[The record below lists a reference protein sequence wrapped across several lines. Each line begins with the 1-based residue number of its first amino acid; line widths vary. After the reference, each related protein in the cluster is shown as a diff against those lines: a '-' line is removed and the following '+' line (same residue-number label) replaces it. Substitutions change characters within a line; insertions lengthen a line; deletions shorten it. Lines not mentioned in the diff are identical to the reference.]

1 MTTNRINRPVGIAE
15 LRTLTELAMTEEA
28 DFFIRNPHL
37 VAPYRDR
44 LLMVALCQGAALQY
58 LGRGDGVKDFDVH
71 FFYAQNPEKLRLSR
85 SVKRITEDIGAFPN
99 IAVDFVRTVV
109 PGATSDAR
117 PADAAHALRK
127 FLVRA
132 PTPNAWHLKQ
142 KAVIGLHPMDA
153 FGQQVWPM
161 AERESEE

>member
-15 LRTLTELAMTEEA
+15 LRTLTEFAMAEES

-85 SVKRITEDIGAFPN
+85 PVKRITADIGAFRG
-99 IAVDFVRTVV
+99 IGVDFLRAAVPRTAPGLDASETVRAIRVY
-109 PGATSDAR
+109 
-117 PADAAHALRK
+117 LE
-127 FLVRA
+127 RA
-132 PTPNAWHLKQ
+132 PTPRPRHLKK
-142 KAVIGLHPMDA
+142 KAVIGLHPDDV

-161 AERESEE
+161 PERDVEE